1 MMTPIHAGS
10 EDYFKQLNGLK
21 SLPSDPAT
29 LQYLNQ
35 LLNNPNSPFE
45 KFLVGG
51 KIQQIQKDLAA
62 QKGMQAQGQ
71 VSGGL
76 PTIKEKLQ
84 QTASLLAAQTAAQGK
99 GPMPVPQHMASV
111 TPEQEAQMGQ
121 QQMPEEA
128 APTMEAAHGGIMQG
142 HMRDDMFSFAP
153 GGIVAFADEGLV
165 DDPEYDRAV
174 KEKAAE
180 YDRDFEAQKDKTKKR
195 IKGEEPAEIIAK
207 TISAL
212 PRGQQAASNQLQGIF
227 DLFNPQSDNY
237 LGKGS
242 YQTLNSKP
250 ISTASSL
257 VDTNNPKPTA
267 QPQGPTSQT
276 GGQYEGQYVPPE
288 LRRNMI
294 PPKGTA
300 NMQAIAGPG
309 PAPQASPTGGPMPP
323 GNRQEDLMKLVSMLG
338 GNPNGKPPGIPAGA
352 PGMMQTS
359 MPAGAPAS
367 SLGIPG
373 QTQFDAANARLE
385 TMLAGQN
392 KTDDQLANERLKLS
406 EKFGIGTYATEAKA
420 MAKERQK
427 RQDEMVKGRGYQDA
441 MAQLAAYAT
450 PGARWS
456 DVVKTDLR
464 SKAAHM
470 ETDRAF
476 QTAQDN
482 YLDSVNKMLEEQRV
496 GNFKGVEKNKD
507 DQDKLRVELAK
518 QISHN
523 LGVSMQTA
531 GRYIAAKLAADSRTD
546 VAGMRLQNI
555 GLINDLKNQQFLQE
569 FELKKRKQDEIESQ
583 NKIKPNAKA
592 LEKQIGAL
600 EKQLLELN
608 KSAYA
613 DMPPTSKMG
622 IAHAAK
628 VAALEKQIEALRSG
642 GGGISDLPT
651 GTGAPKSTLKFE
663 NGKIVPNK

>member
-1 MMTPIHAGS
+1 M
-10 EDYFKQLNGLK
+10 
-21 SLPSDPAT
+21 
-29 LQYLNQ
+29 
-35 LLNNPNSPFE
+35 
-45 KFLVGG
+45 
-51 KIQQIQKDLAA
+51 
-62 QKGMQAQGQ
+62 
-71 VSGGL
+71 
-76 PTIKEKLQ
+76 
-84 QTASLLAAQTAAQGK
+84 
-99 GPMPVPQHMASV
+99 
-111 TPEQEAQMGQ
+111 
-121 QQMPEEA
+121 
-128 APTMEAAHGGIMQG
+128 
-142 HMRDDMFSFAP
+142 
-153 GGIVAFADEGLV
+153 
-165 DDPEYDRAV
+165 
-174 KEKAAE
+174 
-180 YDRDFEAQKDKTKKR
+180 
-195 IKGEEPAEIIAK
+195 
-207 TISAL
+207 
-212 PRGQQAASNQLQGIF
+212 PRGQQAASNQLQGIL
-227 DLFNPQSDNY
+227 DY
-237 LGKGS
+237 LSKGS

-250 ISTASSL
+250 TSTLAPTPTETKPDPRTALAAIQANPAISGG
-257 VDTNNPKPTA
+257 NP
-267 QPQGPTSQT
+267 
-276 GGQYEGQYVPPE
+276 EGTYIPPE
-288 LRRNMI
+288 LRRSMI
-294 PPKGTA
+294 PPQGTA
-300 NMQAIAGPG
+300 RMQAIAGPG
-309 PAPQASPTGGPMPP
+309 PASQASPTGGPMPP
-323 GNRQEDLMKLVSMLG
+323 GGTPEDLMRLVSLLG
-338 GNPNGKPPGIPAGA
+338 GNPNGKPPGIPTGA

-392 KTDDQLANERLKLS
+392 KTDDQLADERLALS
-406 EKFGIGTYATEAKA
+406 KKFGVGTYATEAKA

-523 LGVSMQTA
+523 LGVSVQTA
-531 GRYIAAKLAADSRTD
+531 ERYIAAKLAADSRTD
-546 VAGMRLQNI
+546 VAAMRLQNI
-555 GLINDLKNQQFLQE
+555 GLGNDLKHQQFLQE
-569 FELKKRKQDEIESQ
+569 LELKKRKQDEVEAQ
-583 NKIKPNAKA
+583 NKQKPIAKA

-600 EKQLLELN
+600 DKQLLELN
-608 KSAYA
+608 KSPYA
-613 DMPPTSKMG
+613 RLPPDSKLR
-622 IAHAAK
+622 IPHDAK

-642 GGGISDLPT
+642 GGGISDLPPET
-651 GTGAPKSTLKFE
+651 GVPKPTLRYE

>member
-51 KIQQIQKDLAA
+51 KIQQIEKDLAA

-71 VSGGL
+71 VGGGL
-76 PTIKEKLQ
+76 PTIKDKLQ

-111 TPEQEAQMGQ
+111 SPEQEAQMGQ

-128 APTMEAAHGGIMQG
+128 APTREAANGGIMQA

-153 GGIVAFADEGLV
+153 GGIVAFANPEDEKAQLV

-180 YDRDFEAQKDKTKKR
+180 YDRDFEAQKDKTRGR

-207 TISAL
+207 TVSAL
-212 PRGQQAASNQLQGIF
+212 PRGQQAASNQLQGIL
-227 DLFNPQSDNY
+227 DLLN
-237 LGKGS
+237 KGS

-250 ISTASSL
+250 TSTASNL
-257 VDTNNPKPTA
+257 VNTEQDKWDRWDEATRRGSVNAAPAAQP
-267 QPQGPTSQT
+267 QPQGPTSQI
-276 GGQYEGQYVPPE
+276 GGQYEGQYVPSE
-288 LRRNMI
+288 LRRSMI
-294 PPKGTA
+294 PPQGTA
-300 NMQAIAGPG
+300 RMQAIAG
-309 PAPQASPTGGPMPP
+309 PAPQASPTGG
-323 GNRQEDLMKLVSMLG
+323 
-338 GNPNGKPPGIPAGA
+338 NPNGKPPGLPAGA

-359 MPAGAPAS
+359 MPVGANAPAS

-373 QTQFDAANARLE
+373 QAQFDAANARLE

-392 KTDDQLANERLKLS
+392 KTDDQLANERLALS
-406 EKFGIGTYATEAKA
+406 KKFGIGTYATEAQA

-470 ETDRAF
+470 EEDRAF

-523 LGVSMQTA
+523 LGVSVQTA
-531 GRYIAAKLAADSRTD
+531 ERYIAAKLAADSRAD
-546 VAGMRLQNI
+546 VAAMRLQNI
-555 GLINDLKNQQFLQE
+555 GLGNDLKHQQFLQE
-569 FELKKRKQDEIESQ
+569 LELKKRKQDEVEAQ
-583 NKIKPNAKA
+583 NKQKPKNKA
-592 LEKQIGAL
+592 LENQIGAL
-600 EKQLLELN
+600 NKQLLELN
-608 KSAYA
+608 KSPYA
-613 DMPPTSKMG
+613 RLPFDNKLRIP
-622 IAHAAK
+622 HDAK
-628 VAALEKQIEALRSG
+628 VAELEKQIEALRSG
-642 GGGISDLPT
+642 GGGGISDLPPET
-651 GTGAPKSTLKFE
+651 GVPKPTLKFE